1 MAAADSALHPVLQ
14 GGSEKSVPG
23 APLVRGCCLLLR
35 AYDPVGQERV
45 DLESKEGLR
54 TKETKMRD
62 ES

>member
-1 MAAADSALHPVLQ
+1 MAAADSALHPVSQ

-23 APLVRGCCLLLR
+23 APLVRGCGLLLR
-35 AYDPVGQERV
+35 AYNPVGQERG

-54 TKETKMRD
+54 TKVTKMRD